1 MLVIDQLGAAYGKSE
16 VLHGVKL
23 QVRKGEIHCVLG
35 RNGAGKS
42 TLLKSIMGLV
52 KTTAGTIKL
61 ENSEIGKLPAYQR
74 ARLGIGYVP
83 QGRHIF
89 PEMTVDENLKLG
101 VINGPVDKALLDE
114 IYASFPT
121 LAERRTQLGGTLSG
135 GEQEMLAIGRAMLP
149 GPKLILMD
157 EPSEGLSP
165 LMVEK
170 TAEAILM
177 LRSRGLSV
185 LLVEQQVG
193 YALSISQRTS
203 ILEDGI
209 IVHEASSEEVASNEM
224 LLHRHL
230 GTALTA

>member
-1 MLVIDQLGAAYGKSE
+1 MGIEPARWGWLNRDAARRKTLE
-16 VLHGVKL
+16 VLESFHHP
-23 QVRKGEIHCVLG
+23 EIHPDRPVAELPLAA
-35 RNGAGKS
+35 RQ
-42 TLLKSIMGLV
+42 V
-52 KTTAGTIKL
+52 V
-61 ENSEIGKLPAYQR
+61 EICR
-74 ARLGIGYVP
+74 A
-83 QGRHIF
+83 
-89 PEMTVDENLKLG
+89 
-101 VINGPVDKALLDE
+101 
-114 IYASFPT
+114 
-121 LAERRTQLGGTLSG
+121 LA
-135 GEQEMLAIGRAMLP
+135 ARANI
-149 GPKLILMD
+149 ILMD

-193 YALSISQRTS
+193 YALRISQRTS